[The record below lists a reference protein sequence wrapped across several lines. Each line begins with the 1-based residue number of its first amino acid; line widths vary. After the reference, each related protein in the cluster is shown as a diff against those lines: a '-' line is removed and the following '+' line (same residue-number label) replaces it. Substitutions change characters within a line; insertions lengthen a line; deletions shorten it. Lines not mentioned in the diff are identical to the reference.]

1 MEFISLNGICFL
13 SIKFDS
19 LNGICFPSAEF
30 VFFQWNLS
38 SLNGI
43 CLPSMEFNFPIWN
56 LGNMRS
62 GVLHRLADWLFF
74 EQEFLV
80 LSCQEMEMKW
90 ISDCWQMT
98 SWWTAGLQITCFDSA
113 LFSNI
118 NVCKQFDIMLR
129 SSTIFFHV
137 DWRTVTRRRSYR
149 CCDLWMTFV
158 CFTWPLYMCM

>member
-1 MEFISLNGICFL
+1 
-13 SIKFDS
+13 
-19 LNGICFPSAEF
+19 
-30 VFFQWNLS
+30 
-38 SLNGI
+38 
-43 CLPSMEFNFPIWN
+43 
-56 LGNMRS
+56 
-62 GVLHRLADWLFF
+62 
-74 EQEFLV
+74 
-80 LSCQEMEMKW
+80 MEMKW

-137 DWRTVTRRRSYR
+137 DWRTVTRRSSYR

-158 CFTWPLYMCM
+158 CFTWPLYTCMYMYMHVCHYLNFTFSLIWMELGMLLYALRLQDQLHGFTVRDRLPDTCRIVFTILLILDQTDNWSSKMGNY